1 MRPEEW
7 EMTANAAEERRC
19 GNCGAVVPADAVTC
33 PACDALLAAYEAP
46 SGSSETASTDVQRNF
61 ESTPPFPTSPPDRP
75 IIEQATPRSLETP
88 RQEFSAEVAIEEAR
102 RTLGMA
108 TAAEPEISRHEP
120 AQETILP
127 VPPASM
133 GELHSTDESLKEA
146 RRALLGVLASRANN
160 AEAKPTETR
169 QLRRRDRKLGP
180 PPTRTLSRMVEER
193 NSRSRTSSPNPSTS
207 RPGGQP
213 YSQPVQRASRKD
225 HPITTILHLAFLG
238 VFAFLFL
245 SIARNFPFVVSPF
258 IMIIFAI
265 VILSHLMRIVAGAT
279 GRKTTTMRNPNSR
292 SGWKR

>member
-1 MRPEEW
+1 
-7 EMTANAAEERRC
+7 MTANAAEERRC

-108 TAAEPEISRHEP
+108 PAAEPEISRHEP
-120 AQETILP
+120 AQETTLP
-127 VPPASM
+127 VPPAST
-133 GELHSTDESLKEA
+133 GEVHSTDESLKEA

-213 YSQPVQRASRKD
+213 FSQPVQQTSGKD